1 MGKNPN
7 TFQKRQRE
15 MEKKRKAE
23 DKRKRRQAAKNAA
36 ENRNG
41 PPAAGPD
48 DDSRLAD
55 WPLRFS
61 RCHAKLSNEAAHEHG
76 WIARSDLGWSVPSE
90 SYKIHWW

>member
-36 ENRNG
+36 ENRNE
-41 PPAAGPD
+41 PPT
-48 DDSRLAD
+48 AD
-55 WPLRFS
+55 AEENPRF
-61 RCHAKLSNEAAHEHG
+61 A
-76 WIARSDLGWSVPSE
+76 D
-90 SYKIHWW
+90 